1 MYAYVHLVRATPRIL
16 LSRLRAFQ
24 ARCCDPTGRCALV
37 IRTQLEQAGA
47 WTLIK
52 QQFVGVSGQVCS
64 VTYEL
69 KGPRPDHFNDLDEA
83 RAAFRQAE
91 ALATEE
97 TV

>member
-1 MYAYVHLVRATPRIL
+1 MM
-16 LSRLRAFQ
+16 
-24 ARCCDPTGRCALV
+24 
-37 IRTQLEQAGA
+37 IRTEVERAGA
-47 WTLIK
+47 WSLIK

-69 KGPRPDHFNDLDEA
+69 KGPRPAHFNDLEEA
-83 RAAFRQAE
+83 RAAFWQAD

>member
-1 MYAYVHLVRATPRIL
+1 M
-16 LSRLRAFQ
+16 
-24 ARCCDPTGRCALV
+24 
-37 IRTQLEQAGA
+37 IRTEVEKAGA

-69 KGPRPDHFNDLDEA
+69 KGPRPAHFNDLDEA
-83 RAAFRQAE
+83 RAAFRRAE
-91 ALATEE
+91 TLATED